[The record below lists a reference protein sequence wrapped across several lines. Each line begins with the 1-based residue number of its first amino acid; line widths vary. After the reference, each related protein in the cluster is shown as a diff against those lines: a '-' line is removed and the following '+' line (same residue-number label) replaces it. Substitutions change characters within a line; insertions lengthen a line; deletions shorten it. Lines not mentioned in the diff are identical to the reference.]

1 MIRNSTVYSICREST
16 SMLANLKLSNGRRK
30 REREALNAA
39 DGKCRQSHVGGER
52 FCFFFFPPSFFF
64 FFHSGHRYIGTKNGL
79 KDFFFSFLFLFVMSV
94 YSIEEEEKKNKRE
107 GLK

>member
-64 FFHSGHRYIGTKNGL
+64 FFTVGTGT
-79 KDFFFSFLFLFVMSV
+79 
-94 YSIEEEEKKNKRE
+94 
-107 GLK
+107 